1 MLALTASRPG
11 GPEVLELTEV
21 PDPEPGPN
29 DVVIDVAAAGV
40 NRADLLQRQGNYP
53 PPSGAPPY
61 PGLECSGQISAVG
74 AAVDGWQVGDAVA
87 ALLTGGGYAQRVV
100 VPAVQV
106 MPVPATVSLLE
117 AAALPEVTCTVWSN
131 LVMVAG
137 LSAGESLLIHGG
149 GSGIG
154 TMAIQVA
161 ALLGV
166 RSIVTC
172 GSQRKVDACLALGAD
187 AAVNYRERDWVAAV
201 DELTGGRGVD
211 VLLDVIGAK
220 YLDGNVRTL
229 STGGRLVVIGLQGGA
244 RGELDLRGLMTKRAS
259 VHATTLRARPVEQKG
274 AIVAEVVKH
283 LWPGVADGRVR
294 PFIDRVLPWTE
305 GAEAHRVLERGDN
318 IGKVLLQVSS
328 REDGNDGST

>member
-1 MLALTASRPG
+1 M
-11 GPEVLELTEV
+11 
-21 PDPEPGPN
+21 
-29 DVVIDVAAAGV
+29 VIDVVAAGV
-40 NRADLLQRQGNYP
+40 NRADLLQRQGHYP
-53 PPSGAPPY
+53 PPPGAPPY
-61 PGLECSGQISAVG
+61 LGLECSGQISALG
-74 AAVDGWQVGDAVA
+74 EAVDGWQVGDAVA

-106 MPVPATVSLLE
+106 LPVPATVSLVE
-117 AAALPEVTCTVWSN
+117 AAALPEVVCTVWSN

-137 LSAGESLLIHGG
+137 LAEGESLLVHGG

-187 AAVNYRERDWVAAV
+187 AAVNYREDDWVTAV
-201 DELTGGRGVD
+201 DDLTGGRGVD

-220 YLDGNVRTL
+220 YLDANVRAL
-229 STGGRLVVIGLQGGA
+229 APGGRLVVIGLQGGA
-244 RGELDLRGLMTKRAS
+244 KGEIDLRQLMTKRAS
-259 VHATTLRARPVEQKG
+259 LHGTTLRARPVEQKG
-274 AIVAEVVKH
+274 AIVAAVVEH
-283 LWPGVADGRVR
+283 VWPAVATGQVR
-294 PFIDRVLPWTE
+294 PVVDRVLPWTE

-318 IGKVLLQVSS
+318 IGKVLLQVVEAPQALRTSG
-328 REDGNDGST
+328 D

>member
-1 MLALTASRPG
+1 M
-11 GPEVLELTEV
+11 
-21 PDPEPGPN
+21 
-29 DVVIDVAAAGV
+29 VIDVVAAGV
-40 NRADLLQRQGNYP
+40 NRADLLQRQGHYP
-53 PPSGAPPY
+53 PPPGAPPY
-61 PGLECSGQISAVG
+61 LGLECSGQISALG
-74 AAVDGWQVGDAVA
+74 EAVDGWQVGDAVA

-106 MPVPATVSLLE
+106 LPVPATVSLVE
-117 AAALPEVTCTVWSN
+117 AAALPEVVCTVWSN

-137 LSAGESLLIHGG
+137 LAEGESLLVHGG

-187 AAVNYRERDWVAAV
+187 AAVNYREDDWVTAV
-201 DELTGGRGVD
+201 DDLTGGRGVD

-220 YLDGNVRTL
+220 YLDANVRAL
-229 STGGRLVVIGLQGGA
+229 APGGRLVVIGLQGGA
-244 RGELDLRGLMTKRAS
+244 KGEIDLRQLMTKRAS
-259 VHATTLRARPVEQKG
+259 LHGTTLRARPVEQKG
-274 AIVAEVVKH
+274 AIVAAVVEH
-283 LWPGVADGRVR
+283 VWPAVATGQVR
-294 PFIDRVLPWTE
+294 PVVDRVLPWTE

-318 IGKVLLQVSS
+318 IGKVLLQVVEAAQALRTSG
-328 REDGNDGST
+328 D